1 MQLAASEA
9 REEKL
14 AEELSNARQ
23 LLRMVRQQWQPQTW
37 FVCLLGVLCGSTILL
52 LLVACAKLVL

>member
-37 FVCLLGVLCGSTILL
+37 FVCSEFCVAVLYYYY
-52 LLVACAKLVL
+52 